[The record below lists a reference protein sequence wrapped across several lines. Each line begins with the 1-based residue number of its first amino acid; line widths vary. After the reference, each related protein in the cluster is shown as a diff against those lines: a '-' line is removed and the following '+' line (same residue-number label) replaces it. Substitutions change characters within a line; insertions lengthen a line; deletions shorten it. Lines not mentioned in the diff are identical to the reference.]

1 MTRVMAGML
10 AVTLT
15 LAILYASLNETDS
28 TMAQLA
34 AERTERTAIEQAER
48 TQRVQIEQNGMTE
61 RTYISAQSLM
71 WLATERES
79 TLRLVVVAVI
89 VVAAVAGAITFVVL
103 LMRDR
108 RKPEEKEMT
117 YLLSVR
123 RQLPHGWTV
132 VEHPQLGW
140 IATDGDEYMTPRDVR
155 ALLVQR

>member
-1 MTRVMAGML
+1 ML

-15 LAILYASLNETDS
+15 LAIMYLSLNGTDS
-28 TMAQLA
+28 SLVQLA
-34 AERTERTAIEQAER
+34 AERTERTAIEQTER
-48 TQRVQIEQNGMTE
+48 TQREALAQNGMTE

-89 VVAAVAGAITFVVL
+89 VVAAAAGAVTLVVL
-103 LMRDR
+103 LMQPR
-108 RKPEEKEMT
+108 RKPEQQEMT

-155 ALLVQR
+155 ALLVQQ